1 MHIHA
6 SVSPIANMQ
15 RRKFIHAKV
24 DKRRPI
30 VLIPIL
36 VFSSARNFSFH
47 VFPCFLVELS
57 IVPSIFSSVII
68 IVIIIII
75 VITIRFTICLY
86 NLVAHAKGFYFKNIK
101 ELDLEI

>member
-1 MHIHA
+1 MDIVILEESTENAGVFENLKGKA
-6 SVSPIANMQ
+6 S
-15 RRKFIHAKV
+15 FLLTDAK
-24 DKRRPI
+24 
-30 VLIPIL
+30 
-36 VFSSARNFSFH
+36 ASFDR
-47 VFPCFLVELS
+47 LQ
-57 IVPSIFSSVII
+57 FSSVII